1 MGIQE
6 VLNYLHSPTI
16 VWIMLEVSVILVVAV
31 TLKYFNSSSLSI
43 LIDFFYEKIY
53 NFFEEILWEKQKKWV
68 KTYIVSLFFIIFL
81 SNFLWIFLEIIAP
94 IFWMNMQWEFILEH
108 FVSIPSQSI
117 NFNLAL
123 AIISVFAILLVQF
136 NELWLKHFFEEYFPV
151 RWKWYLPIERWN
163 KKSYI
168 YYPMLFFIKVFDIG
182 ISLFLWLL
190 EIVGLLAKIISLS
203 FRLFWNMTSWTI
215 LLAMAIF
222 WMNSLTQSLFSIN
235 FPILL
240 PVLIYLQEMLVAFIQ
255 AIVFP
260 LLVSIFI
267 KVAISQVEENW

>member
-6 VLNYLHSPTI
+6 VLNYLHSPTSF
-16 VWIMLEVSVILVVAV
+16 WIMLEVIIILIIAII
-31 TLKYFNSSSLSI
+31 LKYTKTSSLVI

-53 NFFEEILWEKQKKWV
+53 SFFEEILWEEQKRWI
-68 KTYIVSLFFIIFL
+68 KTYIVTLFFIIFL
-81 SNFLWIFLEIIAP
+81 SNFLWIVLEIIAP
-94 IFWMNMQWEFILEH
+94 IFWIGKEWEFILEH
-108 FVSIPSQSI
+108 FVSIPSRSI

-123 AIISVFAILLVQF
+123 AIISVFTILYIQF
-136 NELWLKHFFEEYFPV
+136 NSLWIKHFAEEYFPI

-163 KKSYI
+163 KKAYI
-168 YYPMLFFIKVFDIG
+168 YYPSLILVKTFDIV

-190 EIVGLLAKIISLS
+190 EIVGLIAKIISLS
-203 FRLFWNMTSWTI
+203 FRLFWNITSWTI

-222 WMNSLTQSLFSIN
+222 WMNSLTQNLFSIN
-235 FPILL
+235 FPVLL
-240 PVLIYLQEMLVAFIQ
+240 PVLIYLQEILVAFIQ

-267 KVAISQVEENW
+267 KVAISWMEENW